1 MLIEKT
7 LLGEINKEE
16 KAIDRIKYFQNKT
29 EGLKKLSE
37 EFKISQDKLS
47 KMWLKEKE
55 EMTWERSKRNI
66 VKKKD

>member
-1 MLIEKT
+1 MDKVRERIREYI
-7 LLGEINKEE
+7 INKVL
-16 KAIDRIKYFQNKT
+16 KT